1 MGEGMIQS
9 AQDSFSRGEYQVY
22 TSGNHEVKG
31 GLGAEALETAKKVG
45 LIALKVLAV
54 VAHIAY
60 YVLGLLIG
68 RSPNDIDTDMSYFHR
83 RIDKQLGIE

>member
-1 MGEGMIQS
+1 MIQR
-9 AQDSFSRGEYQVY
+9 AQDRFSREEYQGY

-54 VAHIAY
+54 VAHIALY
-60 YVLGLLIG
+60 AFNLLFFG
-68 RSPNDIDTDMSYFHR
+68 PFSSTDIDHYMSRFHSP
-83 RIDKQLGIE
+83 IDKQLGIE

>member
-1 MGEGMIQS
+1 MQL
-9 AQDSFSRGEYQVY
+9 AQNRLSRVEYQGY

-54 VAHIAY
+54 VAHIALY
-60 YVLGLLIG
+60 AFNFFTLGPF
-68 RSPNDIDTDMSYFHR
+68 SPTDIDHYMSRFHS